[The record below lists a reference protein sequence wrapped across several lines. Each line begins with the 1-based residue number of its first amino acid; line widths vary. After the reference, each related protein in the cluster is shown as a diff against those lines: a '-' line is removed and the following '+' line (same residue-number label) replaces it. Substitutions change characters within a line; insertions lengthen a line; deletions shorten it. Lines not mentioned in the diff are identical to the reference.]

1 MKYKAR
7 TEIDLIN
14 DKINSNDIPENKRWI
29 FLCDLYASSEKEKV
43 LDFLYEVKKGKIMQ
57 LNYSLAREVAE
68 KVFLKIGNEKQDSIY
83 IA

>member
-1 MKYKAR
+1 M
-7 TEIDLIN
+7 
-14 DKINSNDIPENKRWI
+14 
-29 FLCDLYASSEKEKV
+29 